1 MPREIEC
8 DKSGAHSGVPGH
20 RCFEAP
26 YIQRGNTG
34 PATTRPPFRPA
45 IWRAPWPG
53 ILDNACCGKNCTRWR
68 GGRTRR
74 TRPHGPEGGRAAVEN
89 SLEGF
94 SSMRTEYMSPFRE
107 EIAFVGAEHIGHFE
121 PMLGHRSGGM
131 LPAARTR
138 SSAPSIS
145 SGLLVERTVA
155 SAT

>member
-1 MPREIEC
+1 M
-8 DKSGAHSGVPGH
+8 
-20 RCFEAP
+20 
-26 YIQRGNTG
+26 
-34 PATTRPPFRPA
+34 TRPAEYHRNPRSHFHPPNFAFFLMIRRPPRSTLFPYTTLFR
-45 IWRAPWPG
+45 
-53 ILDNACCGKNCTRWR
+53 
-68 GGRTRR
+68 
-74 TRPHGPEGGRAAVEN
+74 
-89 SLEGF
+89 S
-94 SSMRTEYMSPFRE
+94 RTEYMSPFRE

>member
-1 MPREIEC
+1 M
-8 DKSGAHSGVPGH
+8 A
-20 RCFEAP
+20 A
-26 YIQRGNTG
+26 
-34 PATTRPPFRPA
+34 
-45 IWRAPWPG
+45 
-53 ILDNACCGKNCTRWR
+53 
-68 GGRTRR
+68 
-74 TRPHGPEGGRAAVEN
+74 EGGRAAVAN